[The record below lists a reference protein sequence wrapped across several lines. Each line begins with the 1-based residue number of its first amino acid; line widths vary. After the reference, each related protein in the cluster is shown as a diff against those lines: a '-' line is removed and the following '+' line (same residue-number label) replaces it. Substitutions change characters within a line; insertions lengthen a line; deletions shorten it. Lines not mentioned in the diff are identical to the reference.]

1 MRGIKGEVV
10 KLFVGLAV
18 LECDAAPNGAPASE
32 RLDDEGAIDAAL
44 RAGVVAG
51 GFTELHRATV
61 RFSPHGVT
69 GASIVGESHLAIHT
83 WPEEGRAFVD
93 VASCSSRD
101 SVTRALQAIATA
113 LEPCRVGVLDVRELD
128 PEGAR
133 PAP

>member
-1 MRGIKGEVV
+1 V

-18 LECDAAPNGAPASE
+18 LECDAAPNGAPPFA
-32 RLDDEGAIDAAL
+32 RLNDEGAVDAAL

-51 GFTELHRATV
+51 RFTELHRATV

-93 VASCSSRD
+93 VASCSSQE
-101 SVTRALQAIATA
+101 SVTRALEAIAAA
-113 LEPCRVGVLDVRELD
+113 LGPCRVAVLEVREVD
-128 PEGAR
+128 PDGAR
-133 PAP
+133 PAS